1 MAATGIANPILGPL
15 NSPTVPSQQVSSIKP
30 GGEVARL
37 MGMMEELK
45 RTKQA
50 WVIKDML
57 DAAAREEGLPT
68 AVLDEALLKHGVRF
82 SRGPGGQVTGVQTSG
97 TPGAAT
103 PAAPGSPGYGRQ
115 TPGTGGPSYAMPS
128 TPGSSGRYSQGSSW
142 GGGGGGGQSAP
153 GFIPGGLPTGGT
165 QTGGFSMTDRTGI
178 PNNGPGPG
186 ALPGQGYT
194 GGFSYG
200 QPRSI
205 FDGMSANPTYGE
217 VISQVMR
224 RQEDNRNAAMGIMG
238 NSRSEIMNDP
248 NRALLGQRTADLLS
262 NPYSLDEATISRI
275 MGQQNQALTQ
285 RAAQTSQGIRDR
297 EAARGTLRSGGA
309 TAALDTV
316 RNRTADAMSEGERDI
331 RVKAAIQNGQDLRS
345 AMGAALPGISEKT
358 NSLNQLDTTAAR
370 DILGGS
376 SYSGDAFLTNALMGK
391 PQGQQ
396 FAPMT
401 DVNFGYKLG

>member
-15 NSPTVPSQQVSSIKP
+15 NSPTVPTKQVASIKP

-37 MGMMEELK
+37 LSIMEELK
-45 RTKQA
+45 RTKQP
-50 WVIKDML
+50 WIIKDML
-57 DAAAREEGLPT
+57 DAAARDEGVPT
-68 AVLDEALLKHGVRF
+68 AMLDDALLKHGVRF
-82 SRGPGGQVTGVQTSG
+82 SRGSGGQVTGIQTNG
-97 TPGAAT
+97 PQDVPGAA
-103 PAAPGSPGYGRQ
+103 GYGKQ
-115 TPGTGGPSYAMPS
+115 SPGTGGPSYSMPS
-128 TPGSSGRYSQGSSW
+128 TPGSSGRTSAGSPW
-142 GGGGGGGQSAP
+142 GGGGGGQSAP
-153 GFIPGGLPTGGT
+153 GFVPSGLPTGGA
-165 QTGGFSMTDRTGI
+165 QTAGFSMTDRTGI
-178 PNNGPGPG
+178 TNPGPG
-186 ALPGQGYT
+186 GGPTPGQGYT

-200 QPRSI
+200 QPKSI

-217 VISQVMR
+217 VISKTMQ
-224 RQEDNRNAAMGIMG
+224 RQEDNRDAAMGIMG
-238 NSRSEIMNDP
+238 NARSEIMSDP

-316 RNRTADAMSEGERDI
+316 RNRTADAMSAGESDI

-345 AMGAALPGISEKT
+345 AMSAALPGISEKT

-401 DVNFGYKLG
+401 EYTNGYKLG